1 MSFIDGNYIL
11 QSASFFVDWVQPGS
25 PEHPILILLEII
37 NWSIGLIMFVF
48 FICKASNRALMAEM
62 LPSSLVD
69 EESVTLRT
77 YSSQISSDS
86 ASAMMTQDIK
96 RINKFK

>member
-1 MSFIDGNYIL
+1 M
-11 QSASFFVDWVQPGS
+11 DWVQPGA

-62 LPSSLVD
+62 LPSSFVD

-86 ASAMMTQDIK
+86 ASAMITQDIK
-96 RINKFK
+96 RINQFK